1 VADAPL
7 FSRPDAPHR
16 VHDLLLIA
24 AFAGNDVAGA
34 ERDRAQ
40 ALVEACAECRSLVD
54 DLHALDRA
62 TASLPTPPRPRDF
75 RLTAADAARLR
86 ERGTRRFVLAAH
98 RPRFPI
104 PQPVAAAITMLG
116 LAGLLVTTIPYAG
129 MGAATPEA
137 AGGAAGG
144 TSLAAPSDAGPLA
157 VQASPGETERDVTA
171 NVPAPETAAPTSA
184 PPSVAVEDAGP
195 GTDDPART
203 IATVGSAVLAVGG
216 AAAWVVARRRRL
228 PDA

>member
-1 VADAPL
+1 MADRPL

-24 AFAGNDVAGA
+24 AFAADDLTGP
-34 ERDRAQ
+34 ERARAQ
-40 ALVEACAECRSLVD
+40 ALVDACADCRSLVA

-62 TASLPTPPRPRDF
+62 TATLPTPPRPRDF

-116 LAGLLVTTIPYAG
+116 LAGLLVTTVPFAG
-129 MGAATPEA
+129 TGAATPES

-144 TSLAAPSDAGPLA
+144 TSLAAPSEAGPLA
-157 VQASPGETERDVTA
+157 VEASPGDSERDVTA

-184 PPSVAVEDAGP
+184 PPSVGVVDAGP
-195 GTDDPART
+195 GTADPART
-203 IATVGSAVLAVGG
+203 AATVGSAVLAVGG